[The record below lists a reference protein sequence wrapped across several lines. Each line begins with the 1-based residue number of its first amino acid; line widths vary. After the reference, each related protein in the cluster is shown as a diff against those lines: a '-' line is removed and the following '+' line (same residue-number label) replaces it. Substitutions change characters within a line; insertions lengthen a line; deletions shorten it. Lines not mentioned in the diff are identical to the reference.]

1 MANQQDFHWKPIAN
15 AAAALNLANDATQN
29 EIAAAATT
37 AITELTNLLDRLEVS
52 DPTVI
57 PLIPEWKEASTVLR
71 GIASSQGSELS
82 RRLMQSTNGKSKPVI
97 VDTDQGPTVCTPRVS
112 VTREFDRDD
121 LIRAVERAT
130 AVQENRINPDGSG
143 ELLDYD
149 TAKVV
154 LFKKVFRMEPRW
166 TELKKIGVD
175 PNEYSDKKTNYTVT
189 IERANTL

>member
-1 MANQQDFHWKPIAN
+1 MANQQDFHWKPLAN
-15 AAAALNLANDATQN
+15 AAAALDLDKDATQG
-29 EIAAAATT
+29 EIALAATT
-37 AITELTNLLDRLEVS
+37 AITELANLLDRLEVS
-52 DPTVI
+52 DATVI
-57 PLIPEWKEASTVLR
+57 PLIPQWKEASTALR

-82 RRLMQSTNGKSKPVI
+82 RRLMQSTKGQSKPVI

-112 VTREFDRDD
+112 ITREFDRDD

-130 AVQENRINPDGSG
+130 AAQDNRLNPDGSG

-189 IERANTL
+189 IERANKL

>member
-1 MANQQDFHWKPIAN
+1 MVNQQDFILKPIAN
-15 AAAALNLANDATQN
+15 AAAALNIAEDATQN

-57 PLIPEWKEASTVLR
+57 PLIPEWKAAATTLR
-71 GIASSQGSELS
+71 NIASSQGSELS

-97 VDTDQGPTVCTPRVS
+97 VETDQGPTVCIPRVS

-130 AVQENRINPDGSG
+130 AVQTNRINPDGSG

-149 TAKVV
+149 SAKVV

-166 TELKKIGVD
+166 TELKKIGVN
-175 PNEYSDKKTNYTVT
+175 PNEHSETKTNYTVT
-189 IERANTL
+189 IERAKTL